1 LVSVTDSGGDGSLS
15 YDNSTGV
22 FTYTGP
28 SAAEV
33 RAHFTAGDGLAVS
46 NGDFSVNVDDSSI
59 EIVAD
64 TLQIKAD
71 GVTGAMLAPAV
82 AGAQDVNGNL
92 DIALSELNAASVD
105 VAADS
110 IAIIDADDSNGSRQ
124 ESIADLVSA
133 MAGSGLTAT
142 NGVLSLD
149 GGVPVSFAD
158 ANATLVE
165 GMNFGSA
172 TLSADRTLTLPSAP
186 ANGDIVRVKA
196 PASLGGNDL
205 IVAVDGGTSHQ
216 IDGNS
221 SVILESD
228 GAAIAMMYVGNNTW
242 LVF

>member
-1 LVSVTDSGGDGSLS
+1 
-15 YDNSTGV
+15 
-22 FTYTGP
+22 
-28 SAAEV
+28 
-33 RAHFTAGDGLAVS
+33 
-46 NGDFSVNVDDSSI
+46 VNVDDSSI

-82 AGAQDVNGNL
+82 AGVGLAQDVNGNL